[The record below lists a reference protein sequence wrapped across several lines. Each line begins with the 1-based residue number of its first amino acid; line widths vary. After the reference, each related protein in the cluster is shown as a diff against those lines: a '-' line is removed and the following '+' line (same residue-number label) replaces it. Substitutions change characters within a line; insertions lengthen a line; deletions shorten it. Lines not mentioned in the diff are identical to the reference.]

1 MPSSMNELKSHMLL
15 TCKNVMIS
23 DFTRKKIFA
32 PGNGG
37 GRGSLEQCVKYIQ
50 S

>member
-23 DFTRKKIFA
+23 DFTGKKFLLQEMVA
-32 PGNGG
+32 
-37 GRGSLEQCVKYIQ
+37 GRVALEQCVKYIQ